1 MSGGLEVLALD
12 PLPEVSEGDGLG
24 ALIAGAAARTGLE
37 LADGD
42 IVVVSHKVVSKSE
55 GRIRDKRTV
64 EPGTEARRIA
74 AETDRDPRLV
84 ELILADSRRVVR
96 ATRAALIVE
105 TSSGW
110 ICANAG
116 HRRIERRRRRNRRP
130 APRRPRRLGP
140 SPARRSSRRR
150 RAPGPGIVI
159 ADSFGRPWRRGQTEV
174 AIGCAGVV
182 AVDDWRGRADAEGR
196 ALAATAIAVADQLAS
211 AADLARAKDS
221 RQPVAVVRGAER
233 FRTDEDGPGA
243 AAGAPAR
250 RRRRPLPL
258 ARRRVVLVL
267 GVREVVLVDRQVRP
281 ALDRELG
288 RLVGA
293 PR

>member
-1 MSGGLEVLALD
+1 MSGRLEVLALD

-64 EPGTEARRIA
+64 EPGAEARRIA

-110 ICANAG
+110 ICANGGIDASNVAG
-116 HRRIERRRRRNRRP
+116 DETVVLLP
-130 APRRPRRLGP
+130 ADPDASARRLRAGLEAAMG
-140 SPARRSSRRR
+140 AR
-150 RAPGPGIVI
+150 PGIVI

-243 AAGAPAR
+243 AAG
-250 RRRRPLPL
+250 LQ
-258 ARRRVVLVL
+258 
-267 GVREVVLVDRQVRP
+267 REAADDLFR
-281 ALDRELG
+281 
-288 RLVGA
+288 
-293 PR
+293 